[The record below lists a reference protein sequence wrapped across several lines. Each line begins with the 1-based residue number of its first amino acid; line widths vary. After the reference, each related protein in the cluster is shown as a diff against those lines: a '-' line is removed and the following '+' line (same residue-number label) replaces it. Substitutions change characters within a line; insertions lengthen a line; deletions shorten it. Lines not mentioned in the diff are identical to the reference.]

1 MLIIILLLHNII
13 IIMKHN
19 SVNKIRNESE
29 QNSGEMKQYNY
40 RPEEVTYHDV
50 SHFFELDSVVFE
62 GVKKNKF
69 NFVQLR

>member
-1 MLIIILLLHNII
+1 MLIIILLLHNI

-50 SHFFELDSVVFE
+50 STFL
-62 GVKKNKF
+62 N
-69 NFVQLR
+69 